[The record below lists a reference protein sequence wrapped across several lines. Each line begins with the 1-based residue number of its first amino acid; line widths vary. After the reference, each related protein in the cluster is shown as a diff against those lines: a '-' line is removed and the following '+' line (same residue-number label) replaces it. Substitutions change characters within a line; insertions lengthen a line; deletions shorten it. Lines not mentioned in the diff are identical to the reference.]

1 MKISRRE
8 MLIGILTLFIALFG
22 LTYWLGGSRIAE
34 HKAIIE
40 EKEKLLRQ
48 IQLHKRIIA
57 EQGSWTNRLSELQS
71 QLPVYD
77 RKVSVT
83 GEILKE
89 IKSMADGTGLDLT
102 KSRANR
108 EKQVGTLYELSVIC
122 DWEGELEEL
131 VRFLYQVNEQGLRF
145 DIREL
150 SVRPDAKRAG
160 ILRGDMIIDCA
171 YRRSD
176 EAASA
181 N

>member
-8 MLIGILTLFIALFG
+8 MLIGIVTLFAGLFG
-22 LTYWLGGSRIAE
+22 ATYWMGGSKIAE
-34 HKAIIE
+34 QRQLAE
-40 EKEKLLRQ
+40 EKEQLLRQ
-48 IQLHKRIIA
+48 MALHKRII
-57 EQGSWTNRLSELQS
+57 EQQGSWTNRLAELHA

-89 IKSMADGTGLDLT
+89 IKSMADGNGLDLT
-102 KSRANR
+102 KSRADR

-131 VRFLYQVNEQGLRF
+131 VRFLYEVNGRGLRF

-171 YRRSD
+171 YLRNEETTD
-176 EAASA
+176 QE
-181 N
+181 